1 MVMFGGK
8 ALWTA
13 LFLQIWLAEALA
25 ESGVATTGTTESF
38 LKVCH
43 ITMIL
48 HAHQVLALAM
58 LRQKAF
64 EQTSDGKDEESF
76 TNLKLSPVLGPGSE
90 SGGTTVGESAMNSG
104 NKAVIAGISVAGS
117 CC

>member
-1 MVMFGGK
+1 MFGGK

-25 ESGVATTGTTESF
+25 ESGVTTESV

-64 EQTSDGKDEESF
+64 EQTSDATDGKDEESF
-76 TNLKLSPVLGPGSE
+76 ANWKLSPVLGPGSE
-90 SGGTTVGESAMNSG
+90 SGGTNSHFCQ
-104 NKAVIAGISVAGS
+104 IT
-117 CC
+117 